1 MYIYFQVS
9 PELYGDNY
17 PRFFTYWTV
26 SIIYFFGYNPL
37 LLSSF
42 FPFTSYKYMIFQF
55 NRRMHIK
62 QLDVT
67 IYYVQDLFKQT
78 IG

>member
-1 MYIYFQVS
+1 MYIFFQVS

-26 SIIYFFGYNPL
+26 SIIIIFGYNPL
-37 LLSSF
+37 LLNSLF
-42 FPFTSYKYMIFQF
+42 LFTSYKYTIFKF
-55 NRRMHIK
+55 DRRMHIK

-67 IYYVQDLFKQT
+67 IYYVRDLFKQT